1 MLPPYVVLHVYRDFQ
16 SIFRKRLRDDRHK
29 NLQVGIS
36 YIVGYTP
43 SDECNE
49 MTFYDILHDSGKLCT

>member
-1 MLPPYVVLHVYRDFQ
+1 MLPPYAVLDVYRDFQ
-16 SIFRKRLRDDRHK
+16 SMFRKRSGDDRLK

-43 SDECNE
+43 ADECNE
-49 MTFYDILHDSGKLCT
+49 MTFYDILHDSGKLCR